1 MIHSHLYTRNTET
14 PVYVAPAEDAMT
26 MHILHPGVW
35 VGELARE
42 AEWIRI
48 IGVDCDGWVRA
59 EDLEER
65 PPFQLHAYW
74 TAGNTIEYINAAD
87 VEK

>member
-1 MIHSHLYTRNTET
+1 MIQSHLYARKSET
-14 PVYVAPAEDAMT
+14 PVYLAPAEDGMP
-26 MHILHPGVW
+26 LHKLHAGDW

-42 AEWIRI
+42 AAWIRV

-59 EDLEER
+59 EDLEQR

-74 TAGNTIEYINAAD
+74 TGGNAIEYIN
-87 VEK
+87 VGSGE

>member
-1 MIHSHLYTRNTET
+1 MIHSHLYTRKTET
-14 PVYVAPAEDAMT
+14 LVYAGPAEDGMP

-74 TAGNTIEYINAAD
+74 TARTPIEYINVGD
-87 VEK
+87 RE

>member
-1 MIHSHLYTRNTET
+1 MIQSHLYARKSET
-14 PVYVAPAEDAMT
+14 PVYIAPVEDGMPT
-26 MHILHPGVW
+26 HILHPGDW

-42 AEWIRI
+42 ADWIRV
-48 IGVDCDGWVRA
+48 IGVECDGWVRS

-74 TAGNTIEYINAAD
+74 TAGKTIEYIN
-87 VEK
+87 EGSRS